1 MDIGVNLVE
10 SYLRLAGYLTLS
22 EFEVQGRRDDGSYE
36 TITDVDIV
44 GVRFPG
50 DVVVGDPHDDGSNLM
65 LIEDPKLELQPDC
78 VDVIIGEVKQGQA
91 TINTGLF
98 DHRTLH
104 AVLQR
109 IDWVYGEEIDVV
121 VAGLQEDGIH
131 TSPARGGAGTVRTRI
146 VAFGQEAATCLN
158 VITHAHIINTLLSF
172 FDQFGEALRPLQF
185 KEPAT
190 GFLRLL
196 AKSGFEVEEPD

>member
-10 SYLRLAGYLTLS
+10 SYLRLAGYLTLT
-22 EFEVQGRRDDGSYE
+22 EFEVQGRRPDGSYE
-36 TITDVDIV
+36 TITDVDV
-44 GVRFPG
+44 VAVRFPG
-50 DVVVGDPHDDGSNLM
+50 DVVVGDPHERNANLL
-65 LIEDPKLELQPDC
+65 LIEDSELRLQPDC
-78 VDVIIGEVKQGQA
+78 VDVIVGEVKQGEA
-91 TINTGLF
+91 TINPGLF

-109 IDWVYGEEIDVV
+109 IDWVYGEDIDRVV
-121 VAGLQEDGIH
+121 DGLQGDGIH
-131 TSPARGGAGTVRTRI
+131 SSPARGGGTVRTRI
-146 VAFGQEAATCLN
+146 VAFGQAPETGLN
-158 VITHAHIINTLLSF
+158 VITHAHIISTLLAF

-196 AKSGFEVEEPD
+196 AKSGFEVEKPD